1 MARSLPLAL
10 FAAALALAPSGARAH
25 GIETSLSRLPSLS
38 EGLLLQSQF
47 SSGEPTRDAV
57 VRLVPPS
64 GAPIELGRTDAQGQ
78 LSFALPKGASG
89 DWELQVDGG
98 PGHRDF
104 LEMPVS
110 QGRPEL
116 DRLSESHDHGL
127 RGLLADA
134 GLAPDRLLLG
144 AVAGLAGLGG
154 AGLLLHRSR
163 RSLRG
168 PSSSEGPQS

>member
-1 MARSLPLAL
+1 MARSLPLVL
-10 FAAALALAPSGARAH
+10 ITAALALAPSGARAH
-25 GIETSLSRLPSLS
+25 GIETSLSRLASLS

-64 GAPIELGRTDAQGQ
+64 GAAIELGRTDAQGQ

-116 DRLSESHDHGL
+116 DRLSETHAPGL
-127 RGLLADA
+127 RGLLAEA
-134 GLAPDRLLLG
+134 GANRNRLLLG

-154 AGLLLHRSR
+154 AGLLRRRSR
-163 RSLRG
+163 RPLRG
-168 PSSSEGPQS
+168 PSASEGNRS

>member
-1 MARSLPLAL
+1 MARPLPLAL
-10 FAAALALAPSGARAH
+10 IAAALALAPGSARAH

-38 EGLLLQSQF
+38 EGLMLQSQF

-57 VRLVPPS
+57 VRLVPPG

-98 PGHRDF
+98 PGHRDY

-116 DRLSESHDHGL
+116 DRLSEAHDHGL
-127 RGLLADA
+127 AGLLAEA
-134 GLAPDRLLLG
+134 GPSQGLLLLG
-144 AVAGLAGLGG
+144 GLSGLAGLGG
-154 AGLLLHRSR
+154 VSLLLQRFRRAHQGRSAN
-163 RSLRG
+163 G
-168 PSSSEGPQS
+168 GEPS

>member
-1 MARSLPLAL
+1 MARSLPLVL
-10 FAAALALAPSGARAH
+10 ITAALALAPSGARAH

-64 GAPIELGRTDAQGQ
+64 GAPIELGRTDALGQ

-104 LEMPVS
+104 LEMPVT

-116 DRLSESHDHGL
+116 DRLSETRSPGL
-127 RGLLADA
+127 RGLLAEA
-134 GLAPDRLLLG
+134 GPDRNRLLLG

-154 AGLLLHRSR
+154 AGLLRHRSR

-168 PSSSEGPQS
+168 PSSSEGHQS

>member
-1 MARSLPLAL
+1 MARSLPLVL
-10 FAAALALAPSGARAH
+10 ITAALALAPSGARAH

-57 VRLVPPS
+57 VRLVPPG
-64 GAPIELGRTDAQGQ
+64 GAPIEIGRTDASGQ

-89 DWELQVDGG
+89 DWELQIDGG

-104 LEMPVS
+104 LEMPVT
-110 QGRPEL
+110 QGRPQL
-116 DRLSESHDHGL
+116 DRLSESHHHGL
-127 RGLLADA
+127 RGLLAEA
-134 GLAPDRLLLG
+134 GLKQDRLLLG

-154 AGLLLHRSR
+154 AGLLLRRSR
-163 RSLRG
+163 RPLRG
-168 PSSSEGPQS
+168 PSSSEGTHS